1 MSTSL
6 RPAAAPRKAT
16 RVGRTAGTTR
26 AAGYHDQVVNRT
38 TRPVGAPGLGTLLR
52 EFRDRCDFELSGMV
66 ATPRRAPGLRR
77 EELALLAGVSVDY
90 LVQLE
95 QGRAARPSAPVV
107 AALSRALRLDQ
118 DESAV
123 LHRAAGLAP
132 ATGSVTRT
140 VPDTVERMIT
150 RLRDWP
156 AAVYS
161 ADWWLLRWNT
171 AWTALLGDSAELRG
185 RQRNVVWFEM
195 TQPNPGVWVDPREDE
210 TFRDAIVGDLRVAFL
225 EHPDD
230 AELADLVSALH
241 EASPEFVER
250 WTAARPARYRGMRK
264 HVDHPVGGLIV
275 LDGDVL
281 HAPGSDVRM
290 VVYSPAPGTRDAD
303 RLARLTAPG

>member
-1 MSTSL
+1 VRRWDHEYHPRRSRPGSL
-6 RPAAAPRKAT
+6 IIVVDRM
-16 RVGRTAGTTR
+16 TR
-26 AAGYHDQVVNRT
+26 AA
-38 TRPVGAPGLGTLLR
+38 GAPGLGTLLR
-52 EFRDRCDFELSGMV
+52 EFRDRCDFELVGA
-66 ATPRRAPGLRR
+66 ATSTTRRAPGLRR

-107 AALSRALRLDQ
+107 AALSRALRLDE
-118 DESAV
+118 DASAL

-132 ATGSVTRT
+132 ATGSVARV
-140 VPDTVERMIT
+140 VPDGIERMVT
-150 RLRDWP
+150 RLREWP

-161 ADWWLLRWNT
+161 ADWWLLRWNP
-171 AWTALLGDSAELRG
+171 AWTALLGDSAALHG
-185 RQRNVVWFEM
+185 RA
-195 TQPNPGVWVDPREDE
+195 NPSVWVDPAEGE

-230 AELADLVSALH
+230 AELADLVAALR

-264 HVDHPVGGLIV
+264 HVDHPEAGTLV

-281 HAPGSDVRM
+281 QVPGSDLRL
-290 VVYSPAPGTRDAD
+290 VVYSPAPGTPDAD
-303 RLARLTAPG
+303 RLARLTSPRDHR